1 MKTRKALTIVA
12 FIVLLAG
19 AAFAQQR
26 PMAGPMGGQYS
37 DDETSAD
44 PGSDRTGPPSEK
56 RREAVRKKM
65 EAVRIMRLTETLK
78 LDEETAAKFIP
89 LITSLEQKRRDLI
102 RENQQAMRELR
113 EYLASKNPDEKKL
126 KSVMEKMGKTHQEM
140 MKIREKEIEAAKGS
154 LTIEQQAKYL
164 LFQQDFMREMRGMIS
179 GARGGMG
186 SGRGPGMGGGKMRGG
201 PGQPP
206 AD

>member
-1 MKTRKALTIVA
+1 MKTMKALTIAA
-12 FIVLLAG
+12 FLVLLAG
-19 AAFAQQR
+19 SAFAQQR

-37 DDETSAD
+37 GDETSAD
-44 PGSDRTGPPSEK
+44 PGSDRAGPPSEE

-89 LITSLEQKRRDLI
+89 LITSLEQKRRDLMG
-102 RENQQAMRELR
+102 ENQQTMRELR
-113 EYLASKNPDEKKL
+113 EYLGAKNPDEKKL
-126 KSVMEKMGKTHQEM
+126 KSVMEKMEKNHQEV
-140 MKIREKEIEAAKGS
+140 MKTREKEIEAAKGN
-154 LTIEQQAKYL
+154 LTVEQQAKYL
-164 LFQQDFMREMRGMIS
+164 LFEQDFMREMRGMIT

-186 SGRGPGMGGGKMRGG
+186 PGRGPGTGGGKMRGG
-201 PGQPP
+201 PRTP